1 MRLKN
6 NLFFFVNEK
15 KKKKIIRT
23 QSKKWK
29 EKNYEIIRASE
40 WSELFAE

>member
-6 NLFFFVNEK
+6 NLFFFVNE
-15 KKKKIIRT
+15 KKKIIRT